1 MLQQKYFKNLYAVNL
16 KTYPEVKNHYN
27 IKIMSK

>member
-16 KTYPEVKNHYN
+16 KTYSKVIE
-27 IKIMSK
+27 KISITSK